1 MEGMMI
7 FSFFVL
13 FDFCFYFIVLKK
25 KKI

>member
-25 KKI
+25 NF